1 MPLGPDR
8 QQPAQAVV
16 VAQLLVLVTAG
27 ITQLVGQRR
36 IERHVVPEADVLPR
50 RGQLG
55 LGTVTVPLR
64 VDPVAGP
71 VQPYARPHVGGEA
84 QTQAQGAGLA
94 RGEQDADRDALF
106 AGVGGVGIDPYALE
120 ITARLQG
127 LAQLGHP
134 FGVIRRTRFEGHH
147 AFEQVGIERRVALE
161 ADLAEVVTRPALE
174 HQFDVGEIFP
184 GIDRQTLASETAFEE
199 TEARR
204 LIGDTL
210 LDLFVTTMI
219 ERGTRLQRPLRIL
232 EALQFSR
239 RSFHPHPDGA
249 QAHRWPR
256 LDAQTQ
262 PGRLAGDHLA
272 VDRRVVIPQRLQ
284 RLLCLLPCDAAVA
297 QQLTLVT
304 ITEVADMV
312 LDVLAQCP
320 VAGFDPNV
328 QLGRRQFGC
337 RNEKKAGQSD
347 AATVGYAHGGEC

>member
-1 MPLGPDR
+1 M
-8 QQPAQAVV
+8 
-16 VAQLLVLVTAG
+16 
-27 ITQLVGQRR
+27 
-36 IERHVVPEADVLPR
+36 
-50 RGQLG
+50 
-55 LGTVTVPLR
+55 
-64 VDPVAGP
+64 
-71 VQPYARPHVGGEA
+71 
-84 QTQAQGAGLA
+84 
-94 RGEQDADRDALF
+94 
-106 AGVGGVGIDPYALE
+106 
-120 ITARLQG
+120 
-127 LAQLGHP
+127 
-134 FGVIRRTRFEGHH
+134 
-147 AFEQVGIERRVALE
+147 
-161 ADLAEVVTRPALE
+161 VTRPALE

-184 GIDRQTLASETAFEE
+184 GIDRQALASETAFEE

-219 ERGTRLQRPLRIL
+219 ERGTRFQRPLRIL

-256 LDAQTQ
+256 LDAQAQ

-320 VAGFDPNV
+320 VAGLDPNV